1 MKPWLLNILACPI
14 DKHHPLEA
22 YIFRWSDLEE
32 VKSLASGSKTVS
44 SLTEGNRILEKQFK
58 TGVISPPAL
67 KVIHDLSGSST
78 AEKLLRDAIETLKDA
93 EPKTF
98 DALHKYLNMVDV
110 AEGLLVCSECGRW
123 FPVGCAVESI
133 PELMPDELRE
143 REPELTWLEKW
154 GDKIPTKVL
163 ETGLPFRP

>member
-1 MKPWLLNILACPI
+1 M
-14 DKHHPLEA
+14 
-22 YIFRWSDLEE
+22 
-32 VKSLASGSKTVS
+32 S

-154 GDKIPTKVL
+154 GDKIPAKVL